1 VAKRVALY
9 AMVAMLG
16 AAAGAVGM
24 GPRQCGIYGFC
35 SGGYNTTPQMWLWG
49 AAAGAVVGIL
59 AAAAIDLVV
68 NGRYVLANR
77 TQAKLR
83 REREQ
88 ARRQPPDDAA

>member
-1 VAKRVALY
+1 MWHLRLLLWRLQHHA
-9 AMVAMLG
+9 
-16 AAAGAVGM
+16 
-24 GPRQCGIYGFC
+24 
-35 SGGYNTTPQMWLWG
+35 QMWLWG
-49 AAAGAVVGIL
+49 AAAGAVVGVL
-59 AAAAIDLVV
+59 VAGIDLVV